1 MIKVFGIGRGKA
13 VSGDSGSSAVGATK
27 VHPGQIRMQTELS
40 ELELPKSCKI
50 EFPDPN
56 DLMNFHVTIC
66 PDEGFWKDARYKFT
80 FLIKPM
86 YPHDAPKVK
95 CETPVYHP
103 NIDVD
108 GNVCLNI
115 LREDWKPILSIS
127 AVIYG
132 LIFLFLEP
140 NPNDPLNQE
149 AAEVLRN
156 NRGEFGRIVMRT
168 VRGNPHQGRNFPRL
182 I

>member
-1 MIKVFGIGRGKA
+1 MIKVFGLGRG
-13 VSGDSGSSAVGATK
+13 GGGQQQQPSSTPGAK

-40 ELELPKSCKI
+40 ELELPPSCKI
-50 EFPDPN
+50 EFPAPN
-56 DLMNFHVTIC
+56 DLMQFIVHIS
-66 PDEGFWKDARYKFT
+66 PDEGYWKGASYKFA

-95 CETPVYHP
+95 CETPIYHP
-103 NIDVD
+103 NIDQD

-132 LIFLFLEP
+132 LLYLLLEP
-140 NPNDPLNQE
+140 NGNDPLNQE

-156 NRGEFGRIVMRT
+156 NRPEFARIVART
-168 VRGNPHQGRNFPRL
+168 LRGGVVGERNFPRL